1 VTDVRSQRDVPTTP
15 RGTRREAQK
24 ESTRRLLLD
33 AAYQLFEAV
42 GYEQTTMR
50 AVAGRAGVAL
60 GTIFLHFPDKQALLV
75 SAFETDLGR
84 VIEEAIAT
92 LPRRGL
98 RGQLLHVAGRLYA
111 FYGARPRLA
120 RVLLQHGV
128 FAGGEE
134 GARLGVQVE
143 AFLAEIAKVF
153 EAAAEA
159 GEVRPDV
166 APLDG
171 AIAFWADYFTV
182 LVGGVRE
189 GELVTRASLATLE
202 RLLDLRL
209 TGLAPRDRSSRRG
222 R

>member
-1 VTDVRSQRDVPTTP
+1 MRDRATP

-24 ESTRRLLLD
+24 GATRRLLLD

-50 AVAGRAGVAL
+50 AVASRAGVAL

-84 VIEEAIAT
+84 VVDEAIAT

-98 RGQLLHVAGRLYA
+98 RGQLLHVARRLYA

-128 FAGGEE
+128 FAAGEE
-134 GARLGVQVE
+134 GARLRAQVE
-143 AFLAEIAKVF
+143 AFLAVIAGLF
-153 EAAAEA
+153 EAAATA
-159 GEVRPDV
+159 GEVRADV
-166 APLDG
+166 PPADC

-182 LVGGVRE
+182 LVGAVRE
-189 GELVTRASLATLE
+189 GELATREPLGTLE

-209 TGLAPRDRSSRRG
+209 TGLAPRARSIRRK